1 MKRRWKRIFAGLL
14 AALMLCLCP
23 CFAGAA
29 PMQEAP
35 AVETFCFTR
44 SGMSA
49 DQARSY
55 QIRETARGRFVW
67 IELYYSD
74 HYVLPLTDEDMAS
87 FSALVQELELTAWDG
102 YSEVDR
108 YALDGECFSLDVAFE
123 GGASIS
129 ASGSNCFPKGYS
141 EKASAIRDFFEKLME
156 EYGFDLNDLWL

>member
-14 AALMLCLCP
+14 AAMMLCLCP

-87 FSALVQELELTAWDG
+87 FSALMQELGLAEWNG
-102 YSEVDR
+102 YHMIDR
-108 YALDGECFSLDVAFE
+108 DVLDGASFSLSVVFE
-123 GGASIS
+123 DGGVID
-129 ASGSNCFPKGYS
+129 ASGSNCFPRGYS
-141 EKASAIRDFFEKLME
+141 EKTSAIRDFFEKLIE
-156 EYGFDLNDLWL
+156 EYGFDPNDLWL

>member
-29 PMQEAP
+29 PPEDLP
-35 AVETFCFTR
+35 AVKTFRYAT
-44 SGMSA
+44 SGMCIEEFN
-49 DQARSY
+49 RY
-55 QIRETARGRFVW
+55 QIKETARGRFAW
-67 IELYYSD
+67 IELHNDD

-108 YALDGECFSLDVAFE
+108 YALDGECFSLSVEFE
-123 GGASIS
+123 DGGVID
-129 ASGSNCFPKGYS
+129 ASGSNCFPQDYG
-141 EKASAIRDFFEKLME
+141 EKMSAVEDFFRSLMADYE
-156 EYGFDLNDLWL
+156 LGDDVWR

>member
-14 AALMLCLCP
+14 AALTLCLCP

-29 PMQEAP
+29 PPEDLP
-35 AVETFCFTR
+35 AVKTFRYAT
-44 SGMSA
+44 SGMCIEEFN
-49 DQARSY
+49 RY
-55 QIRETARGRFVW
+55 QIKETARGRFAW
-67 IELYYSD
+67 IELHNDD

-87 FSALVQELELTAWDG
+87 FSALVQELELTAWNG

-129 ASGSNCFPKGYS
+129 ASGSNCFPQDYG
-141 EKASAIRDFFEKLME
+141 EKMSAVEDFFLSLMADYE
-156 EYGFDLNDLWL
+156 LGDDVWR

>member
-1 MKRRWKRIFAGLL
+1 MERRWKRIFAGLL
-14 AALMLCLCP
+14 AALMLCMSP
-23 CFAGAA
+23 CFAAA
-29 PMQEAP
+29 PPMQEAP

-67 IELYYSD
+67 IELYYRD

-87 FSALVQELELTAWDG
+87 FSALVQELELTAWNG

-108 YALDGECFSLDVAFE
+108 YALDGECFSLSVEFE
-123 GGASIS
+123 DGGVID